1 MRFFLSLSLSVLIFF
16 ACGDD
21 TNEIA
26 EAATVEGHWELA
38 RATRNNVE
46 TGTLEGLT
54 FDFNADGSLYTNMM
68 NNEAIG
74 SYEWNEDEI
83 ITTGVKIPV
92 TYTVRTLTD
101 STMVL
106 RSKIQG
112 YQFDFEMVRP
122 YEDDAH

>member
-1 MRFFLSLSLSVLIFF
+1 MRFFFPLTLALLLFS
-16 ACGDD
+16 ACRDD
-21 TNEIA
+21 ASSIA
-26 EAATVEGHWELA
+26 ASSTVEGHWELA

-54 FDFNADGSLYTNMM
+54 FDFNPDGTLYTNMM

-74 SYEWNEDEI
+74 TYEWEEAKI
-83 ITTGVKIPV
+83 VTAGVKIPV
-92 TYTVRTLTD
+92 TYTVKELTD

-106 RSKIQG
+106 RSNIQG

-122 YEDDAH
+122 YEDEAH